1 MAAAEGEEGD
11 RWSAESEYTERPYT
25 HLAVCTTYVP
35 YERRCTV
42 LTRKALGNVSEED
55 TEVAQFFGGARGRG
69 EGDGV
74 IVMQAAEADFLFFR
88 RFFSF
93 LFRSV
98 CQTLKKDPS
107 P

>member
-42 LTRKALGNVSEED
+42 LTRKALGNVSEGD
-55 TEVAQFFGGARGRG
+55 TEVASFFGGARGRG

-98 CQTLKKDPS
+98 CQTLKKDPR